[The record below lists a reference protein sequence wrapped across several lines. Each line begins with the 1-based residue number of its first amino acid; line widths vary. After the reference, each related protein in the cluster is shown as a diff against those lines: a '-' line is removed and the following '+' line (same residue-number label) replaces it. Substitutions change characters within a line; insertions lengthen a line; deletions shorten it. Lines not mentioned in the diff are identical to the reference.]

1 MTSTTG
7 PYKRRRTIRLGSF
20 QDDLCFFCEQP
31 LVYLDPN
38 TRYDEHT
45 ERKPQANTASDDHY
59 MSRKNGGS
67 GRRENLVIACRVC
80 NTNKG
85 HEPTPEF
92 DEKLRLLNIRRGYGD
107 ANGVVAQEDI
117 RDFLEPSTF
126 GSNSEALINLCS
138 MANKI
143 EGVPGQKI
151 RRAIRRRINRHRE
164 LLKNI
169 NEVSPRGLKI
179 EIVASLRKTRRES
192 VQYHLPKDVDD
203 HLENTLST
211 ITKQWLG

>member
-38 TRYDEHT
+38 TNYADHSE
-45 ERKPQANTASDDHY
+45 KKSQPNTASDDHY
-59 MSRKNGGS
+59 LSRKNGGS

-107 ANGVVAQEDI
+107 ANGLVSDERV
-117 RDFLEPSTF
+117 RDHIEPSTF
-126 GSNSEALINLCS
+126 GSDSNALVSLCNI
-138 MANKI
+138 ANKI
-143 EGVPGQKI
+143 EGVEGQKI
-151 RRAIRRRINRHRE
+151 RRAIRRRLNRHRD
-164 LLKNI
+164 LLKSLKD
-169 NEVSPRGLKI
+169 VQPRGLKI
-179 EIVASLRKTRRES
+179 EIVNALRDTRRRTS
-192 VQYHLPKDVDD
+192 QWTLPKIVDD
-203 HLENTLST
+203 HLENALST
-211 ITKQWLG
+211 MTKQWLG